1 MEVIMGIFSRFKDIV
16 NSNINAMLDKAED
29 PEKMI
34 RLMIQEMEET
44 LVELKSSCAG
54 VMADKKKMERDREA
68 LNREER
74 KWQER
79 SELAISKGREDLT
92 KEALIEKK
100 HFQQQNQALLDNL
113 SQLDVIIENTRADIE
128 QLEEK
133 ITSARKK
140 QQVLIK
146 RHIRAD
152 QQLRTQK
159 EIRRA
164 SSNDVLRRF
173 EEYEKKIDRMEAE
186 AGLVNGIRKPE
197 PGSLEYEFR
206 LLENEDTVE
215 QELQMLK
222 KTRVKNN
229 HLQ

>member
-1 MEVIMGIFSRFKDIV
+1 MGIFSRFKDIV
-16 NSNINAMLDKAED
+16 SSNINAMLDKAED

-54 VMADKKKMERDREA
+54 IMADKKKSERDREA
-68 LNREER
+68 LKRQEE

-79 SELAISKGREDLT
+79 AQLAIEKDREDLA

-100 HFQQQNQALLDNL
+100 RFLRQIEALDENCAQFEKMIGQAR
-113 SQLDVIIENTRADIE
+113 EDIE

-133 ITSARKK
+133 IAAARKK

-146 RHIRAD
+146 RHIRAG
-152 QQLRTQK
+152 QKLRTQQ

-164 SSNDVLRRF
+164 NSADAFRRF
-173 EEYEKKIDRMEAE
+173 EEYEQKIDRMEAE
-186 AGLVNGIRKPE
+186 AGLVNGTREPA
-197 PGSLEYEFR
+197 PGSLEDEFNK
-206 LLENEDTVE
+206 LENEDTVE
-215 QELQMLK
+215 QELQDLK
-222 KTRVKNN
+222 KAAGKK
-229 HLQ
+229 